1 MRSLRDATVFA
12 RRKIYIDLNGCDAG
26 CLERV
31 HAAKLATFFFDS
43 KNETILARGSE
54 SSVSHFIDC
63 HAVARR
69 L

>member
-1 MRSLRDATVFA
+1 MQQFLRG
-12 RRKIYIDLNGCDAG
+12 RQIHIDLNGCDAS

-43 KNETILARGSE
+43 KNETILARGPD
-54 SSVSHFIDC
+54 SSVSHFIDG